1 MTTDQEQADNY
12 ETDSKSNITDV
23 NNSMDDGKYFL
34 SSVKNLL

>member
-12 ETDSKSNITDV
+12 ETGSKSNTIDV